1 MARLPLETTR
11 LIVEATSYI
20 TIRYTDIAACAQLC
34 HLTLSGPSF
43 FQLLSSQGQIFLGL
57 ESVLQ
62 PALHFVNYLKEYLMD
77 HVEIFRKHTLHI
89 LQHKDVINDDVTRSC
104 DW

>member
-1 MARLPLETTR
+1 MLRKTEHRRRTKKHAVRN
-11 LIVEATSYI
+11 
-20 TIRYTDIAACAQLC
+20 IA
-34 HLTLSGPSF
+34 LTLSGPSF

-62 PALHFVNYLKEYLMD
+62 PALHFVTYLKEYLMD

>member
-1 MARLPLETTR
+1 MLF
-11 LIVEATSYI
+11 
-20 TIRYTDIAACAQLC
+20 
-34 HLTLSGPSF
+34 LTLSGPSF

-62 PALHFVNYLKEYLMD
+62 PALHFVTYLKEYLMD